1 MSKYR
6 LFHTL
11 ISVMFLACFLY
22 SVYTRTSE
30 AFIMTII
37 VGIVG
42 IGLLL
47 VNHKLNKKSET

>member
-11 ISVMFLACFLY
+11 IVVIFFGCFLY
-22 SVYTRTSE
+22 SVYTRTPE
-30 AFIMTII
+30 GFIVTIV

-42 IGLLL
+42 IGLML
-47 VNHKLNKKSET
+47 VNHKMNKKSET

>member
-11 ISVMFLACFLY
+11 IVVIFLGCFLY
-22 SVYTRTSE
+22 SVYTRTPE
-30 AFIMTII
+30 AFIMTI
-37 VGIVG
+37 IVG

-47 VNHKLNKKSET
+47 VNHKMNKKSET

>member
-11 ISVMFLACFLY
+11 IVVIFFGCFLY
-22 SVYTRTSE
+22 GVTARTPES
-30 AFIMTII
+30 FTVTII
-37 VGIVG
+37 GGIVG

-47 VNHKLNKKSET
+47 TNHKMNKKSET

>member
-11 ISVMFLACFLY
+11 ISVIFLACFLY
-22 SVYTRTSE
+22 SVYTRTPE
-30 AFIMTII
+30 GFIVTII

-42 IGLLL
+42 IGLIL
-47 VNHKLNKKSET
+47 VNHKMNKKSET

>member
-6 LFHTL
+6 LYHTL
-11 ISVMFLACFLY
+11 IVVMFLGCFLY
-22 SVYTRTSE
+22 SVYTRTPE
-30 AFIMTII
+30 GFIVTII

-42 IGLLL
+42 IGLIL